1 MFATYLIGLREGL
14 EATLVVSILVAFLV
28 KSQRRDRLP
37 QVWAGVGL
45 AVALSVVFGSLIQYT
60 STSLLRTSESR
71 EFFEAVTSVAAV
83 VFVTWM
89 IFWMRRAARSIA
101 GELRGKLTEALAVG
115 SLAVAGMAFLA
126 VVREGLETALIFY
139 AAAESVA
146 GGTGAGSLLA
156 LIGGIVTAVVIGFGL
171 YRSALKINL
180 SRFFT
185 WTGAL
190 LILVAAGILKY
201 GVHDFQEAGVLPGL
215 NNQAFDISATLDPNA
230 WYGALLAGMFNI
242 TAAPTVLELI
252 AWVAYAVPV
261 LVLFLRKPA
270 RPAATSARPGP
281 APAESGAA
289 PATSDPTPAPA
300 TSGTAPAESAAS
312 TAASAEPAQPA
323 AEPAAPVERPQ
334 PAAAAPSPRA

>member
-37 QVWAGVGL
+37 QVWAGVGF
-45 AVALSVVFGSLIQYT
+45 AVALSVLFGWLIEYT
-60 STSLLRTSESR
+60 STSLLARSEDR
-71 EFFEAVTSVAAV
+71 ELFEAVTSVAAV

-89 IFWMRRAARSIA
+89 IFWMRRAARTIA

-139 AAAESVA
+139 SAAQSAT
-146 GGTGAGSLLA
+146 GGTGSGPLLA
-156 LIGGIVTAVVIGFGL
+156 LIGGIVTAVGIGFLL
-171 YRSALKINL
+171 YRSALRINL
-180 SRFFT
+180 STFFT

-215 NNQAFDISATLDPNA
+215 NDLAFDITPVLDPST
-230 WYGALLAGMFNI
+230 WYAALLAGMFNV
-242 TAAPTVLELI
+242 TAAPSVLETV

-270 RPAATSARPGP
+270 TPAK
-281 APAESGAA
+281 
-289 PATSDPTPAPA
+289 PAPA
-300 TSGTAPAESAAS
+300 TAAGRPASAATDEAGSAAPAVDPTGDGPVPAP
-312 TAASAEPAQPA
+312 TTDGPTTTAQPA
-323 AEPAAPVERPQ
+323 GSRRV
-334 PAAAAPSPRA
+334 

>member
-45 AVALSVVFGSLIQYT
+45 AVALSVLFGWLIEYT
-60 STSLLRTSESR
+60 STSLLSRSEDR
-71 EFFEAVTSVAAV
+71 ELFEAITSVAAV

-89 IFWMRRAARSIA
+89 IFWMRRAARTIA

-126 VVREGLETALIFY
+126 VIREGLETALIFY
-139 AAAESVA
+139 SAAQGAA
-146 GGTGAGSLLA
+146 GDSGPLLA
-156 LIGGIVTAVVIGFGL
+156 LIGGIGTAVVLGVLL
-171 YRSALKINL
+171 YASALRINL
-180 SRFFT
+180 SKFFT

-215 NNQAFDISATLDPNA
+215 NNLAFDITSTLDPST
-230 WYGALLAGMFNI
+230 WYAALLAGMFNV
-242 TAAPTVLELI
+242 TPAPTVLETI

-261 LVLFLRKPA
+261 LLLFLRPARRKPA
-270 RPAATSARPGP
+270 PTATTTTVTERGADTG
-281 APAESGAA
+281 AE
-289 PATSDPTPAPA
+289 
-300 TSGTAPAESAAS
+300 AEAAS
-312 TAASAEPAQPA
+312 T
-323 AEPAAPVERPQ
+323 PQ
-334 PAAAAPSPRA
+334 RA

>member
-45 AVALSVVFGSLIQYT
+45 AVVLSVVFGWLIEYT
-60 STSLLRTSESR
+60 STSLLARSEDR
-71 EFFEAVTSVAAV
+71 ELFEAVTSVAAV

-89 IFWMRRAARSIA
+89 IFWMRTAARTIA
-101 GELRGKLTEALAVG
+101 GELRGKLTDALAVG

-126 VVREGLETALIFY
+126 VIREGLETALIFY
-139 AAAESVA
+139 SAAQSAA
-146 GGTGAGSLLA
+146 GGTGAGALLSLA
-156 LIGGIVTAVVIGFGL
+156 GGVATAVVIGFLL

-180 SRFFT
+180 SKFFT

-215 NNQAFDISATLDPNA
+215 NNQAFDISSTLDPNA

-242 TAAPTVLELI
+242 TAAPTVLEMI

-270 RPAATSARPGP
+270 TPARPAAPPATAG
-281 APAESGAA
+281 APA
-289 PATSDPTPAPA
+289 PTPAGDA
-300 TSGTAPAESAAS
+300 VS
-312 TAASAEPAQPA
+312 TPAEPADTEA
-323 AEPAAPVERPQ
+323 STDTAPQ
-334 PAAAAPSPRA
+334 RA